1 MEYIS
6 DLERFAEKESL
17 SLHFVCP
24 FMYDLDIICANK
36 HDNFR
41 ERRDACVHVGLFWYK
56 SFDVGEWISFEN
68 EAWRSGMAIRSK

>member
-41 ERRDACVHVGLFWYK
+41 ERRDACVHVGLF
-56 SFDVGEWISFEN
+56 
-68 EAWRSGMAIRSK
+68 